1 MSEVARKRRNFS
13 AEFRAE
19 IVSLVLDGGRSV
31 VAVCRDHDLVES
43 SVYAWVRQAKIDRGN
58 GPDGA
63 LTTDEREELRQ
74 LRKQNRELTRER
86 DFLQSAAAY
95 FARNEKKGSR

>member
-1 MSEVARKRRNFS
+1 MLEVARKRRNFS
-13 AEFRAE
+13 PEFRAE
-19 IVSLVLDGGRSV
+19 IVGLVLDGGRSV
-31 VAVCRDHDLVES
+31 VDVCKDHELVES
-43 SVYAWVRQAKIDRGN
+43 SVYAWVRQAKIDRGK
-58 GPDGA
+58 GPEGA